1 MNSETCLRGC
11 SVERSQNKPLAENFA
26 REIEDIWGYAK
37 RLGFVRDVI
46 RASFAGPRV
55 ISVLDVGCGNGSQL
69 AIPLARDSQLRI
81 TGIDPDNASI
91 EHGKRLARSSPNLNF
106 ICASIEDLSPDD
118 RFDVIILS
126 EVLEH
131 LDQPA
136 EMLRNASRLL
146 DDDGVLIVTV
156 PNGYGEFEIDSWFFR
171 ALRLQ
176 KMVDRFA
183 AKNEVLAATD
193 NSESG
198 HIQFF
203 TRSRLRN
210 LFQQSG
216 LVTIRESAG
225 SLLAGPIAGHFVSR
239 SPRLVGWNA
248 RITDRLPFVLAS
260 GWYFAL
266 RLKNP
271 IDRAEDT
278 E

>member
-1 MNSETCLRGC
+1 MNFETCLRGC
-11 SVERSQNKPLAENFA
+11 SVEHSQNKPLAENFA

-46 RASFAGPRV
+46 RASFPGPRV
-55 ISVLDVGCGNGSQL
+55 ISILDVGCGNGSQL
-69 AIPLARDSQLRI
+69 AVPLANDSQLRI
-81 TGIDPDNASI
+81 TGIDPDDASI
-91 EHGKRLARSSPNLNF
+91 QHGKRLARATANLNF
-106 ICASIEDLSPDD
+106 IRASIEDLPSADH
-118 RFDVIILS
+118 FDVIILS

-136 EMLRNASRLL
+136 EMLRNATRLL
-146 DDDGVLIVTV
+146 NTDGVLIVTV

-176 KMVDRFA
+176 KIVDRFA
-183 AKNEVLAATD
+183 AKNDVLAGTD
-193 NSESG
+193 NSTSG

-203 TRSRLRN
+203 TRSRLQN
-210 LFQQSG
+210 FFQQAG
-216 LVTIRESAG
+216 LVMIRESAG
-225 SLLAGPIAGHFVSR
+225 SFLAGPIAGHFVSR

-271 IDRAEDT
+271 IDHAEDIR
-278 E
+278 